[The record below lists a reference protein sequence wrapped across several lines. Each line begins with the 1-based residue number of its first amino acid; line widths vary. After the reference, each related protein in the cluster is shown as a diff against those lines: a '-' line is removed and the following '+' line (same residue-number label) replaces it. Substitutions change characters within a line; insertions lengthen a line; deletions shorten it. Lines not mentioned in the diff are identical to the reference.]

1 MINWLKNQQTMH
13 KDILNKYKS
22 LQKLVIALFLPCLFL
37 IQGCTRNNGDIGPW
51 FGMWQLMEIQTDG
64 VPDEDYR
71 SNIFWS
77 FQNDVFSM
85 NWRGLQP
92 GELIRI
98 QVWGT
103 WSEHD
108 DILSLDFT
116 HSEDRFPPNG
126 SGSGFNIYRPYQ
138 QTHLPEGKVSDL
150 RIVSMKGA
158 DMMLTYQPEGEETVY
173 TYILRKR

>member
-1 MINWLKNQQTMH
+1 MH
-13 KDILNKYKS
+13 NIINKYPA
-22 LQKLVIALFLPCLFL
+22 LQKLISALFLPAILLF
-37 IQGCTRNNGDIGPW
+37 QGCTRNNGDIGPW
-51 FGMWQLMEIQTDG
+51 FGTWQLMEIQTDG

-85 NWRGLQP
+85 NWQGLEP

-108 DILSLDFT
+108 DILKLDFT
-116 HSEDRFPPNG
+116 HSEDRFPSDD
-126 SGSGFNIYRPYQ
+126 SGSGFNIYKPYQ
-138 QTHLPEGKVSDL
+138 QTHLPYGKVSDL
-150 RIVSMKGA
+150 KIVSMKGA
-158 DMMLTYQPEGEETVY
+158 DMKLTYRPDEEETVY